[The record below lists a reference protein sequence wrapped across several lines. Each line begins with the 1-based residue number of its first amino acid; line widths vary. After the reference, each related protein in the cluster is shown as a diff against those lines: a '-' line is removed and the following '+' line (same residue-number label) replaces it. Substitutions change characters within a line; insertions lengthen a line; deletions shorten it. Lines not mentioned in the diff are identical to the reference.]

1 MTRIEETTKM
11 KALTRLAR
19 PFSASQHELRVHAT
33 VQAKDAGS
41 VACGARERLR
51 TQACTVACLGL
62 AFLAVLLLPSSAR
75 AEFGVVPGSVIAKAH
90 PPVPLLHLP
99 ELSKKVPARARYE
112 RIADRP
118 GILAA
123 PFVSR
128 AGDHPDAT
136 GSGKLA
142 DRNFHAKDFFI
153 NTPPGFL
160 GNPTAVPACDRT
172 AFLAFVENA
181 LDGCSPASQVGV
193 ATTKINSPPQP
204 ETSPVYRLTAAPG
217 HPASFGFRVLTF
229 GILVNANLRTDEDY
243 GIVLG
248 ASDITT
254 AAIFEATTVTL
265 WGVPADPIHDPDR
278 WDPTEGNIFEGLPV
292 GDWGVSPGLSRIPF
306 IQTPTDCSAD
316 RLITTATIASWQ
328 DPGNFLPENP
338 LDPDYAIPAPQPTGC
353 DGLSFKP
360 TIALIPSAT
369 NSDSPTG
376 VSVQLDVP
384 QNEDPDG
391 RSTPQLR
398 KAVVTLP
405 EGMSVNP
412 AAADGIEGCSTAQI
426 GLLTTHGAYPN
437 PIRFA
442 KGDPSCPQAS
452 KVGAG
457 VVNTALLDDPLQ
469 GDVYLATP
477 HDNPFHSLL
486 ALYLVLRGPGFT
498 VKVAGE
504 VEADPVTGRLTTT
517 FDHSPQLPFDKLS
530 LNFFGGPRAPLATSP
545 LCGTQTI
552 ATTLTPWSAPQ
563 SGPPATPDN
572 RYEATQG
579 PAGAPCSFSEA
590 SRPFAPELTA
600 GTASPIAG
608 GFSAMTMRLT
618 RPDGHQPLAGLTVRP
633 PRGFTAVLAGVP
645 YCSEARIAAA
655 AQRTGRAESAF
666 PSCPAASRLG
676 SLLTGAGAG
685 PTPLFTA
692 GDAYLAGPYAG
703 APLSL
708 VTITPALAGG
718 TPGNEVFDLGTVVVR
733 VALHVDS
740 RSAQIT
746 AVSDPVPQTLEGIPL
761 RIRDIRVN
769 LDRPEWGINP
779 TSCAEKSFEV
789 DATGQNGA
797 TASLSNRFQA
807 VECRALGFKP
817 RLHTRLIGAT
827 GRGGHP
833 KFRAVL
839 VPRAG
844 DANISRVAVSLPRS
858 EFLDQA
864 HIRTVCTRVQ
874 FAAESCPKG
883 AVYGHAVA
891 FSPLLGKPLKGPVYL
906 RSSDNLL
913 PDLVA
918 ALKGPA
924 SQPIEVDLVGRI
936 DSVRGGI
943 RTTFEAAPDAQ
954 VSKFVLT
961 MQGGKKG
968 LLINSRDLCA
978 RPSRVI
984 ARFKGQNGKAHNPKP
999 LLKNDCGK
1007 QRKAK
1012 RSSVR

>member
-1 MTRIEETTKM
+1 MTRAQIKETKTM
-11 KALTRLAR
+11 KRFAALLA
-19 PFSASQHELRVHAT
+19 
-33 VQAKDAGS
+33 
-41 VACGARERLR
+41 
-51 TQACTVACLGL
+51 L
-62 AFLAVLLLPSSAR
+62 AALAALALASSAH
-75 AEFGVVPGSVIAKAH
+75 AGFGIVPGSAFGKAH
-90 PPVPLLHLP
+90 PTVPLLVVP
-99 ELSKKVPARARYE
+99 PSPKCGVPAPCE
-112 RIADRP
+112 RIPDEPAIR
-118 GILAA
+118 AA
-123 PFVSR
+123 PFVSQ

-136 GSGKLA
+136 GGGEVE
-142 DRNFHAKDFFI
+142 DTFNFHVKDFFVKS
-153 NTPPGFL
+153 PPGFL
-160 GNPTAVPACDRT
+160 GNPTVVPACELEAFRRT
-172 AFLAFVENA
+172 AQSLPG
-181 LDGCSPASQVGV
+181 GCSAVSQLGV
-193 ATTKINSPPQP
+193 AFTDLTGIAEETT
-204 ETSPVYRLTAAPG
+204 PVYRLTATPG
-217 HPASFGFRVLTF
+217 FPASFGFRFIGV
-229 GILVNANLRTDEDY
+229 GVVINANVRTEEDY
-243 GIVLG
+243 GLLLG
-248 ASDITT
+248 ARDI
-254 AAIFEATTVTL
+254 AAGFGSLKKTIVTL
-265 WGVPADPIHDPDR
+265 WGVPGNPVHDPER
-278 WDPTEGNIFEGLPV
+278 WNPTKGPIDEFTGFPEGGWGASPDLPRV
-292 GDWGVSPGLSRIPF
+292 PF
-306 IQTPTDCSAD
+306 IQTPTDCNAK
-316 RLITTATIASWQ
+316 RLVTTATIDSWQ
-328 DPGNFLPENP
+328 EPGRFLPE
-338 LDPDYAIPAPQPTGC
+338 DPFDPTYALPAPQPTGC
-353 DGLSFKP
+353 EALSFKP
-360 TIALIPSAT
+360 WIGLQPSIT

-376 VSVQLDVP
+376 VSVQMEVP
-384 QNEDPDG
+384 QNQGSEPGD

-412 AAADGIEGCSTAQI
+412 AAADGIEGCSTKQI

-457 VVNTALLDDPLQ
+457 IVETALLDEPLE
-469 GDVYLATP
+469 GDVYLAAP

-486 ALYLVLRGPGFT
+486 ALYLVFRGPGFT
-498 VKVAGE
+498 IKLPGE
-504 VEADPVTGRLTTT
+504 IEADPVSGQLTTT

-545 LCGTQTI
+545 ICGTQTI

-572 RYEATQG
+572 RYRATRG
-579 PAGAPCSFSEA
+579 PAGAPCSFTEA

-600 GTASPIAG
+600 GTDSPIAG

-633 PRGFTAVLAGVP
+633 PRGFTAVLRGVP

-655 AQRTGRAESAF
+655 AQRTGRSEAAF

-676 SLLTGAGAG
+676 SLLSGAGAG
-685 PTPLFTA
+685 PTPLFTQ
-692 GDAYLAGPYAG
+692 GTAYLAGPYNG

-718 TPGNEVFDLGTVVVR
+718 TPGNPVFDLGTVVVR

-740 RSAQIT
+740 RTAQIT
-746 AVSDPVPQTLEGIPL
+746 AVSDPVPQTLKGIPL

-769 LDRPEWGINP
+769 LDRPEWGLNP

-797 TASLSNRFQA
+797 TAALSNRFQA

-817 RLHTRLIGAT
+817 RLHTRLFGGT
-827 GRGGHP
+827 GRGAHP
-833 KFRAVL
+833 KLRAVL
-839 VPRAG
+839 MPRRG

-874 FAAESCPKG
+874 FAAKRCPKG
-883 AVYGHAVA
+883 AIYGRAVA
-891 FSPLLGKPLKGPVYL
+891 FSPLLNRPLRGPVYL

-943 RTTFEAAPDAQ
+943 RTTFEAAPDAA
-954 VSKFVLT
+954 VSRFVLT

-968 LLINSRDLCA
+968 LLVNSRDLCA

-984 ARFKGQNGKAHNPKP
+984 ARFKGHNGRRHNPKP

-1007 QRKAK
+1007 
-1012 RSSVR
+1012 RSKKHSKSR

>member
-1 MTRIEETTKM
+1 MRRLAALLAAA
-11 KALTRLAR
+11 ALTVLALA
-19 PFSASQHELRVHAT
+19 PSA
-33 VQAKDAGS
+33 
-41 VACGARERLR
+41 GAE
-51 TQACTVACLGL
+51 
-62 AFLAVLLLPSSAR
+62 
-75 AEFGVVPGSVIAKAH
+75 EFGVIPGSVVGKTHQPIPLIPRTGGTPRRDRVADKAAI
-90 PPVPLLHLP
+90 V
-99 ELSKKVPARARYE
+99 
-112 RIADRP
+112 
-118 GILAA
+118 AA
-123 PFVSR
+123 PFLSQ

-136 GSGKLA
+136 GAGEITLV
-142 DRNFHAKDFFI
+142 DDVKDFFV
-153 NTPPGFL
+153 NAPPGFL
-160 GNPTAVPACDRT
+160 GNPTAVDACSRE
-172 AFLAFVENA
+172 AFATERDVPPQTR
-181 LDGCSPASQVGV
+181 CQPASQVGV
-193 ATTKINSPPQP
+193 ITIHVIAIPGGGI
-204 ETSPVYRLTAAPG
+204 ETLPVYRLTPTPG
-217 HPASFGFRVLTF
+217 FPASFGFRVLDGF
-229 GILVNANLRTDEDY
+229 PIVINANIRTDGDY
-243 GIVLG
+243 GVTL
-248 ASDITT
+248 STENITAQHDLRGVT
-254 AAIFEATTVTL
+254 ATL
-265 WGVPADPIHDPDR
+265 WGTPAKKIHDADR
-278 WDPTEGNIFEGLPV
+278 WDPSTR
-292 GDWGVSPGLSRIPF
+292 DWDATSGQTHIPF
-306 IQTPTDCSAD
+306 IQAPADCNAE
-316 RLITTATIASWQ
+316 RLVTTTRLRSWQ
-328 DPGNFLPENP
+328 DPTHWLPENP
-338 LDPDYAIPAPQPTGC
+338 NDPDFAIPAPQPTEC
-353 DGLSFKP
+353 EKLRFKP
-360 TIALIPSAT
+360 SIVLLPSIA

-376 VSVQLDVP
+376 VSVQMQVP
-384 QNEDPDG
+384 QNEEPEG
-391 RSTPQLR
+391 LSTPPLK

-412 AAADGIEGCSTAQI
+412 AAATGRQGCSSAQI
-426 GLLTTHGAYPN
+426 GLLGTHFPYPN

-442 KGDPSCPQAS
+442 KGDAECPQAS

-457 VVNTALLDDPLQ
+457 IVDTALLDEPLE

-477 HDNPFHSLL
+477 HDNPFGSLL
-486 ALYLVLRGPGFT
+486 ALYLVFRGPGFT
-498 VKVAGE
+498 IKLPGKVQIEPNGQ
-504 VEADPVTGRLTTT
+504 LTTT
-517 FDHSPQLPFDKLS
+517 FDNNPQLPFDSLS
-530 LNFFGGPRAPLATSP
+530 LNFFGGPPAPLATSP

-563 SGPPATPDN
+563 SGPPETPEN
-572 RYEATQG
+572 RYEATRG

-590 SRPFAPELTA
+590 SRPFGPALSA

-608 GFSAMTMRLT
+608 AFSAMTMRLT

-633 PRGFTAVLAGVP
+633 PRGFTAVLRGVP

-655 AQRTGRAESAF
+655 AQRTGRSESAF

-685 PTPLFTA
+685 PTPLFTE
-692 GDAYLAGPYAG
+692 GDAYLAGPYKG

-740 RSAQIT
+740 RTAQIT
-746 AVSDPVPQTLEGIPL
+746 AVSDEVPQTLKGIPL

-789 DATGQNGA
+789 DATGQNDA

-807 VECRALGFKP
+807 VECRALGFRP
-817 RLHTRLIGAT
+817 RLHTRLLGAT

-833 KFRAVL
+833 KLRAVL
-839 VPRAG
+839 APRKG

-891 FSPLLGKPLKGPVYL
+891 FSPLLDKPLRGPVYL

-943 RTTFEAAPDAQ
+943 RTTFEAAPDAA
-954 VSKFVLT
+954 VSRFVLT

-968 LLINSRDLCA
+968 LLVNSRDLCA

-984 ARFKGQNGKAHNPKP
+984 ARFKGHNGRRHNPKP

-1007 QRKAK
+1007 
-1012 RSSVR
+1012 RSKKHSKSR